1 MNFDS
6 CTPGQYTLLICP
18 LCKGGQSKERTLSF
32 HKNQNEKVAIW
43 RCFDFE
49 CGLSGHVLAD
59 VGSIQDEVNKV
70 NVPKKPSEETLCL
83 EPLGDELIE
92 YFATQKIS
100 EEILKKNVVMQMID
114 DKNVIA
120 YTYRRNGELVNYKF
134 RSITSRKFWQISVY
148 EERNKWRH
156 KN

>member
-1 MNFDS
+1 MS
-6 CTPGQYTLLICP
+6 LVHL
-18 LCKGGQSKERTLSF
+18 K
-32 HKNQNEKVAIW
+32 KVAIW

-59 VGSIQDEVNKV
+59 VGPIQEEVNKV

-134 RSITSRKFWQISVY
+134 RSITSRKFWQVGFKLLIYIKACWCHFSSLLTIV
-148 EERNKWRH
+148 
-156 KN
+156 